1 MKCGTMLGAAL
12 ALSLAGATALA
23 GEVVVT
29 QKTKSFSTK
38 KLSLKVG
45 DSIKFVNEDPF
56 PHNVFS
62 LSDVKS
68 FDLGSYGQGGA
79 KSVVFDKAGTVE
91 VEVECAV
98 SSAWAARRWDARSS
112 CRPGAQSSPMSR

>member
-1 MKCGTMLGAAL
+1 MQRGSMLGAAL
-12 ALSLAGATALA
+12 ALALLAGPALSA
-23 GEVVVT
+23 EVVVA
-29 QKTKSFSTK
+29 QKNKNFSTK

-68 FDLGSYGQGGA
+68 FDLGSYGQGGS
-79 KSVVFDKAGTVE
+79 KSVVFDKPGTVE
-91 VEVECAV
+91 IECAV
-98 SSAWAARRWDARSS
+98 HPDMKLTVEV
-112 CRPGAQSSPMSR
+112 QK